1 MKMRSL
7 IAASLV
13 AGLALFS
20 VAAADKK
27 SADYVNV
34 YSGEISTLNY
44 LVSGSTTDQEMS
56 ANMVDTLV
64 EYDRFGIL
72 RPALASSWTKSAD
85 GLTWTFKLKQGV
97 KWVDYKGKEVDDV
110 TAQDWV
116 DAAKYVMTAAN
127 ASQIA
132 DNLTSVVKGGK
143 DFFAGKLDDF
153 SQVGVKAK
161 GKYELEYT
169 LAKPVPYFLSM
180 LTYASFL
187 PVNGKFLAAQGSS
200 FGTDNTAILYNGA
213 YTMTDFEP
221 QSSRVLTKNAKYWD
235 AANVYIPRLVYKY
248 NKEAATLGPE
258 LFLRGDVSY
267 SPIPSSLLD
276 SWMKD
281 ASKKA
286 QIHPARTN
294 TYSYFY
300 ALNFNPKFAAE
311 FEPDNWKTAVNNLA
325 FRKSLFDALDRKA
338 ALLTEE
344 PYAPERRMQNT
355 VTPRGFVNAG
365 GKDYVD
371 MGDLAAITKRDSFD
385 KAAALKWKAQAMK
398 ELAGKVSFPVKIP
411 MPYNSGSTEWT
422 NRAQVIQQQ
431 IEGLLGTDYIKVIP
445 EAFPPTGFLGATRR
459 AGNYALQE
467 CNWGPD
473 YADPQT
479 YTDPFTTGANYNWPE
494 LATGY
499 GTSGNPTYESLAQA
513 AIAET
518 GDMAKRYALFAKAEA
533 YLINQA
539 MIIPY
544 KNGGGGWEASKLEP
558 FASAWAPFGMSE
570 LKFKGQI
577 VLAKPV
583 STEEFASLEKKW
595 NAERVAALSKIK

>member
-1 MKMRSL
+1 MKVRSL
-7 IAASLV
+7 IAIGLI
-13 AGLALFS
+13 AGLSLFS
-20 VAAADKK
+20 VSAADKK
-27 SADYVNV
+27 SAEYVNV

-44 LVSGSTTDQEMS
+44 LVSGSTSDQEMA
-56 ANMVDTLV
+56 ANIVDTLV

-85 GLTWTFKLKQGV
+85 GITWTFKIKPGI
-97 KWVDYKGKEVDDV
+97 KWVDYNGKEVDEV

-143 DFFAGKLDDF
+143 DFFDGKLADF

-169 LAKPVPYFLSM
+169 LSKPVPYFLSM

-200 FGTDNTAILYNGA
+200 FGTDNTTVLYNGA

-221 QSSRVLTKNAKYWD
+221 QSSRVLTKNQKYWD
-235 AANVYIPRLVYKY
+235 AANVYIPRVVYKY

-258 LFLRGDVSY
+258 LFLRGEISY

-276 SWMKD
+276 SWMKEP
-281 ASKKA
+281 SKKA

-294 TYSYFY
+294 TYTYFY
-300 ALNFNPKFAAE
+300 ALNFNPKFDAQ
-311 FEPDNWKTAVNNLA
+311 FEPDNWKLAVNNLA
-325 FRKSLFDALDRKA
+325 FRKSLFSALDRKA

-355 VTPRGFVNAG
+355 ITPRGFVNAV

-371 MGDLAAITKRDSFD
+371 MGELAAITKRDSFD

-431 IEGLLGTDYIKVIP
+431 MEALLGSDYIKIIP

-459 AGNYALQE
+459 SGNYAMQE

-479 YTDPFTTGANYNWPE
+479 YTDPFTTGSNYNWPE

-499 GTSGNPTYESLAQA
+499 GVAGKPTYESLAQT

-518 GDMAKRYALFAKAEA
+518 KDMARRYALFAKAEA
-533 YLINQA
+533 YLIDQA
-539 MIIPY
+539 MVIPY

-570 LKFKGQI
+570 LKFKGQV
-577 VLAKPV
+577 VLGKAV
-583 STEEFASLEKKW
+583 SSEEFASLEKKW
-595 NAERVAALSKIK
+595 KADREAALAKTR